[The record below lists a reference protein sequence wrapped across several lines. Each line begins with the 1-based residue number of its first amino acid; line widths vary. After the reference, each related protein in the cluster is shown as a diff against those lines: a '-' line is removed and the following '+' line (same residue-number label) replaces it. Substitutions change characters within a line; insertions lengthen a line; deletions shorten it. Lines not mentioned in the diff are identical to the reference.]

1 MTESSA
7 DSRLLLLSI
16 AGPDGPGITSTL
28 TSALAEHDVQVL
40 DIGQSVIHDRLNLGM
55 LIELPQAVEAS
66 MAIKD
71 ALYSAY
77 ELGVQVR
84 FTPVSESSYAAWV
97 EAQGKPR
104 YILTLL
110 ARKVSAQH
118 IAAVTQIVRHHGL
131 NIDGI
136 NRLSGRI
143 PLGADL
149 TTTQACV
156 EFSLRGEPVDA
167 SLMRGEFLDT
177 ANRLSV
183 DIAFQEDNLF
193 RRNRRLVVFDMDSTL
208 IEAEVID
215 ELAKRAGVGE
225 EVAAITERAM
235 RGEIDFRESLTQRV
249 HKLAGLPASTLGE
262 VAQQLPLTEGA
273 ERLVDALK
281 RLGYKTA
288 ILSGG
293 FDYFGRHL
301 QERLGIDHMF
311 ANVLE
316 IEDGR
321 VTGRVIPPVVDG
333 ARKADL
339 LREIAVSEGLS
350 LEQVIAVGDGAN
362 DLPMLDLAGL
372 GIAFRAKPLV
382 QESAKHAIS
391 TLGLDGI
398 LYLIGVRDRDTEK
411 LWRQG

>member
-156 EFSLRGEPVDA
+156 SQW
-167 SLMRGEFLDT
+167 MRP
-177 ANRLSV
+177 SC
-183 DIAFQEDNLF
+183 
-193 RRNRRLVVFDMDSTL
+193 VVNFSTL
-208 IEAEVID
+208 
-215 ELAKRAGVGE
+215 R
-225 EVAAITERAM
+225 
-235 RGEIDFRESLTQRV
+235 
-249 HKLAGLPASTLGE
+249 
-262 VAQQLPLTEGA
+262 
-273 ERLVDALK
+273 
-281 RLGYKTA
+281 TA
-288 ILSGG
+288 
-293 FDYFGRHL
+293 
-301 QERLGIDHMF
+301 
-311 ANVLE
+311 
-316 IEDGR
+316 
-321 VTGRVIPPVVDG
+321 
-333 ARKADL
+333 
-339 LREIAVSEGLS
+339 
-350 LEQVIAVGDGAN
+350 
-362 DLPMLDLAGL
+362 
-372 GIAFRAKPLV
+372 
-382 QESAKHAIS
+382 
-391 TLGLDGI
+391 
-398 LYLIGVRDRDTEK
+398 
-411 LWRQG
+411 